1 MFSRVI
7 AKTPTSIF
15 LRVRAMFRVFAIT
28 LPKVVNFS
36 LKAKHLVPNS
46 RFVRSVLFIFFLVA
60 FVLQAHPGLTQ
71 TGPERPVRAP
81 EIKQPRPDTL
91 KNSADTLKNTVDTLK
106 NVSDTLK
113 IKRKGDIETT
123 INYKA
128 TDSIATSVDGQI
140 VKLYGAAK
148 IIYGKI
154 ELEAD
159 EITID
164 YKNHTM
170 AATGR
175 RDSLGKRIGFPVF
188 KDGPQLYEMK
198 DILYNFKTGRA
209 RISEVVTEQSEG
221 YLHGEAV
228 FKNEKGELL
237 SLRNSYT
244 TCNLEHPHFRI
255 RATKTKAI
263 PDDKIVSGPFYME
276 FNEIPLPIGFL
287 FGMFPAQRESKSGII
302 VPSYGEERLR
312 GFNLRR
318 GGYYFDISEY
328 FKLALTGDIYSKGGH
343 AIYAQAPYLKRYQYN
358 GNFNFSYSKNNVN
371 QNIEDE
377 SERKDYSLAWTHT
390 PQSKGN
396 GRFSASVNM
405 ATATYNRNN
414 NLNYGYSNTLDAT
427 GLSNIS
433 RKLSS
438 NISYNQRFANTPFS
452 MGLNISHNQ
461 DLETNRVD
469 MKLPN
474 LTVNMQNLYPF
485 QRKDGTKSILD
496 NFSIGYSM
504 AASNSVT
511 NNLGTRTVEGRVEQI
526 NVPFNLSNFRTLF
539 ENGKKGVRHTIPISY
554 SFKALRFFTVS
565 PTVSYEEKWYF
576 EKLDWRYNIVNGSPV
591 LVAADTLR
599 EFNRI
604 SNYSF
609 SMGFNTRVYGM
620 YNFKKGSVKAIRH
633 VLNPSVSFNYTPDFT
648 KNDNYFQAINQ
659 NGRIIYKSRH
669 EGFVY
674 GPSNTGKSGAIGF
687 GLGNTVEMKVKN
699 EKDTVAR
706 KVSLL
711 RSLSINSSYNLVA
724 DSFKLSNFALA
735 ANTDILNG
743 MFTINLS
750 ATLDPY
756 TYRTFRT
763 EDNRTYER
771 KIDAYAWR
779 NGTLGRI
786 TNASVAINTNLNP
799 KARQNQQQTQ
809 DKIAGSALPEQEKQF
824 LLNDPNAYI
833 DFDIPWSLRINYS
846 LSYSRPIRTVS
857 TLERFTIN
865 QTLQLSGDVSLSQAW
880 KINFNSGY
888 DIKRKAFTQT
898 SISLTRDLHCWT
910 ASLNWIPFG
919 YFTSYNFTI
928 RVKASVLQDLKLERR
943 KPFFDNL

>member
-1 MFSRVI
+1 MF
-7 AKTPTSIF
+7 K
-15 LRVRAMFRVFAIT
+15 VFAIT

-36 LKAKHLVPNS
+36 LKAKHLVLNS
-46 RFVRSVLFIFFLVA
+46 RFVRSVLFIFLLVV
-60 FVLQAHPGLTQ
+60 FTLQTSEIRAQ
-71 TGPERPVRAP
+71 NQPERPVQTP
-81 EIKQPRPDTL
+81 QIKQPRPDPL
-91 KNSADTLKNTVDTLK
+91 KNPADTLKNAADTLK
-106 NVSDTLK
+106 NASDSLK
-113 IKRKGDIETT
+113 NRSKGDIETT

-140 VKLYGAAK
+140 VRLYGAAK
-148 IIYGKI
+148 IVYGNI

-175 RDSLGKRIGFPVF
+175 RDSLGRRVGFPVF

-209 RISEVVTEQSEG
+209 RITEVVTEQSEG
-221 YLHGEAV
+221 YLHGETV

-237 SLRNSYT
+237 SLKNSYT

-255 RATKTKAI
+255 RSTKTKAI

-302 VPSYGEERLR
+302 VPSYGEERRR

-318 GGYYFDISEY
+318 GGYYFDISDY

-343 AIYAQAPYLKRYQYN
+343 ALYVQAPYIKRYQYN
-358 GNFNFSYSKNNVN
+358 GNLSFSYSKNNVN
-371 QNIEDE
+371 ENIEDE
-377 SERKDYSLAWTHT
+377 SERKDYSLAWAHT

-405 ATATYNRNN
+405 ATSSYNENN
-414 NLNYGYSNTLDAT
+414 NLNNIYNDNLDNP

-438 NISYNQRFANTPFS
+438 NISYSQRFPNTPFS
-452 MGLNISHNQ
+452 MGLNVSHNQ
-461 DLETNRVD
+461 DLETERVD
-469 MKLPN
+469 MRLPN

-485 QRKDGTKSILD
+485 QRKDGTTTKLD

-504 AASNSVT
+504 AATNTVT
-511 NNLGTRTVEGRVEQI
+511 NNIGTRIVEGRTEQVNI
-526 NVPFNLSNFRTLF
+526 PFNLNNFRTLF
-539 ENGKKGVRHTIPISY
+539 ENGKKGIRHSIPIGY
-554 SFKALRFFTVS
+554 SFKAFRFFTIS
-565 PTVSYEEKWYF
+565 PNISYEEKWYF
-576 EKLDWRYNIVNGSPV
+576 EKLDWRYDVVNGSPS
-591 LVAADTLR
+591 LIAADTIR

-609 SMGFNTRVYGM
+609 STGLNTRIYGM
-620 YNFKKGSVKAIRH
+620 YTFKKGNVKAIRH
-633 VLNPSVSFNYTPDFT
+633 TLNPSISFNYTPDFT
-648 KNDNYFQAINQ
+648 KNDNYFQKIRQ
-659 NGRIIYKSRH
+659 NGEIFYKSRH

-674 GPSNTGKSGAIGF
+674 GSSNTGKSGAIGF

-699 EKDTVAR
+699 AKDSVAR

-711 RSLSINSSYNLVA
+711 NNLSISSSYNLVA
-724 DSFKLSNFALA
+724 DSFKLANFGIS
-735 ANTDILNG
+735 ANTNILDG
-743 MFTINLS
+743 KFAINFS

-756 TYRTFRT
+756 YYQQFRT
-763 EDNRTYER
+763 EDNRSYER
-771 KIDAYAWR
+771 RIDNYAWKH
-779 NGTLGRI
+779 GSFGRI
-786 TNASVAINTNLNP
+786 TNATIAINTNLNP
-799 KARQNQQQTQ
+799 KARENEQATQ
-809 DKIAGSALPEQEKQF
+809 DKIIKSDMPEQEKQF

-833 DFDIPWSLRINYS
+833 DFEVPWSLRLNYS
-846 LSYSRPIRTVS
+846 LNYSRPTRTVN
-857 TLERFTIN
+857 TVERFNIN
-865 QTLQLSGDVSLSQAW
+865 QTFQFSGDVSLSQAW

-888 DIKRKAFTQT
+888 DIKNKEFTQT